1 MKVMRKI
8 LPSEFGA
15 YTTSSNAIF
24 YNNNALYLQ
33 PKSGSVSFDFGSEAT
48 RCVFRMKRASGNGL
62 IFISSGGK
70 SKEVQVGS
78 MSGQAVSCDIDKG
91 KVQLHR
97 TIRSRG
103 DLLILD
109 VVVYKNKVNWS
120 SEIKKCEEY
129 SGLSIS
135 DDELFAEEGGFV
147 RGDVSE
153 IETDPTGSFV
163 KTGSVIRFTKPCR
176 ITGLKFLNQG
186 QAKLSNVFLRNYPHF
201 ADEDSELWFKRIRDE
216 GYEKKIPSDIS
227 FCNTKT
233 KPIYDKVFLSEF
245 DIGTNEDL
253 SQFESSKLIIT
264 PSISNCA
271 VLKNKFP
278 NKNVIINGRLLP
290 PKACN
295 AKNKDHVLA
304 FCKNPVQINKVANM
318 WDPTIG
324 KLLII
329 GGKETYNVP
338 GVVAIKET
346 LTLDALFGFIA
357 SSLLILDIGLCTHY
371 ISSIAEL
378 AKGINSNLL
387 TNNTR
392 YVKYKNVHF
401 IKQYDNIL
409 DQIKTI
415 KPTQISMSSEYS
427 DIFTKCLERFN
438 AN

>member
-1 MKVMRKI
+1 MKVIRK
-8 LPSEFGA
+8 LFPSEFGS
-15 YTTSSNAIF
+15 YTVSSNAIF

-33 PKSGSVSFDFGSEAT
+33 PKSGSISFDFGSEAT
-48 RCVFRMKRASGNGL
+48 RCVFRIKRVSGNGL

-120 SEIKKCEEY
+120 AEIKKCEEY
-129 SGLSIS
+129 SNLRIA

-147 RGDVSE
+147 RGDVTE
-153 IETDPTGSFV
+153 IETDPTGSFIR
-163 KTGSVIRFTKPCR
+163 TGSVIRFTKSCR
-176 ITGLKFLNQG
+176 VTGLKFLHQG
-186 QAKLSNVFLRNYPHF
+186 LAKLSNIVLHGHPHF

-216 GYEKKIPSDIS
+216 GYEKQISSDIS

-245 DIGTNEDL
+245 DINSNEDL
-253 SQFESSKLIIT
+253 SAFESSKLIIT
-264 PSISNCA
+264 PSVSNYA
-271 VLKNKFP
+271 ILKNKFP

-290 PKACN
+290 PKTCN
-295 AKNKDHVLA
+295 TKKQDQVLA
-304 FCKNPVQINKVANM
+304 FCKNIAQINKVANV
-318 WDPTIG
+318 WDPAMG

-329 GGKETYNVP
+329 GAKEPCNVP
-338 GVVAIKET
+338 GVVAIKEV
-346 LTLDALFGFIA
+346 LTLDALVSFMA
-357 SSLLILDIGLCTHY
+357 SSLLILDIGLCSHY

-378 AKGINSNLL
+378 AKGTNSNLL

-392 YVKYKNVHF
+392 YVGYKNGYF
-401 IKQYDNIL
+401 IKNDIL
-409 DQIKTI
+409 DQIKRI
-415 KPTQISMSSEYS
+415 KPTQFVISNEYS
-427 DIFTKCLERFN
+427 DIFTKCLARFN
-438 AN
+438 VN